1 VYLRVP
7 PCQAL
12 RSRKITPPALRP
24 ITVESFL
31 STQSRA
37 ICQRRS
43 RNPEPAGCLGTYEYS
58 GPWYHVV
65 LLCCCLLFFFVFVL
79 TSSRALRGGPAVSRG
94 SCACLG
100 SGGSLR
106 AHARERLSDGRRET
120 GRQGD
125 RETERQRDRKT
136 HRGSR
141 LCNCESSAG
150 CGCAAL
156 LTPDIVCKVNHREVQ
171 RHSERLQCNHKQSL
185 TKRPDITTSGRLRV
199 NSPGGPRP
207 GPCRPDRESHR
218 RRHRG
223 ADSGTRMCRAAR
235 SHRRRPSTSRSW
247 SRRWT

>member
-1 VYLRVP
+1 MYLRVP

-125 RETERQRDRKT
+125 RETERQRDRET
-136 HRGSR
+136 HRQRDTQREQAVQLSEQQLGV
-141 LCNCESSAG
+141 
-150 CGCAAL
+150 AAL
-156 LTPDIVCKVNHREVQ
+156 LY
-171 RHSERLQCNHKQSL
+171 S
-185 TKRPDITTSGRLRV
+185 RPTSFVKSTIGKFSVTANGCSATTSNLSQ
-199 NSPGGPRP
+199 N
-207 GPCRPDRESHR
+207 
-218 RRHRG
+218 
-223 ADSGTRMCRAAR
+223 A
-235 SHRRRPSTSRSW
+235 STSQPAVDCV
-247 SRRWT
+247 